1 MAKANSLTVGRYA
14 WRPVINRW
22 VIGRLVRSLAGG
34 LSSSIIARGVPI
46 PHSLFRKLSFSMQRQ
61 LYDRRVTTDTP
72 SAWRERGGPLYSR
85 SPRDPHF

>member
-22 VIGRLVRSLAGG
+22 VIGRLGTLTRRRPVLLYYCEGCAHSAFV
-34 LSSSIIARGVPI
+34 VPQN
-46 PHSLFRKLSFSMQRQ
+46 LFSMQRQ
-61 LYDRRVTTDTP
+61 LYDRQVTTDAP
-72 SAWRERGGPLYSR
+72 SAWRERGGPLYAR